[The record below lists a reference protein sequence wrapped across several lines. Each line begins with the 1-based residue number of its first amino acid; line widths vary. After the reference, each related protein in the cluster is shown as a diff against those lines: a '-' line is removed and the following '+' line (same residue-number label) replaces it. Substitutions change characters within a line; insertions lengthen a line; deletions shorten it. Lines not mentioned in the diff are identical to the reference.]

1 MEQLQ
6 FGSILPVDRPESSGA
21 SFAAST
27 AASDAGSGAAVAE
40 AVSLDYLFRA
50 RSDSTGAGS
59 L

>member
-40 AVSLDYLFRA
+40 AVSLDCFGHLPTRRVRKISF
-50 RSDSTGAGS
+50 
-59 L
+59 